1 MELDQLKLQWGSE
14 DGKEIGS
21 RHFVSPNFSRP
32 SPTNSTASQH
42 SPVPSTHRKAHVAQ
56 SVPSGFGHLLHPQP
70 SSSPPP
76 AVPSRPRLRLFI
88 RQQPTQARACGAG
101 DKCRRPVDP
110 LPIVQL
116 LMMDFSPHSEEDARH
131 LISPQYVVACQLYSI
146 PKGHEDDSDRQL
158 LYPSTAEHYLDRSQA
173 GRVSGDP
180 GSELQTRQVRIL
192 SGSIHASSFSVD
204 EDPEPARAPSHPRSA
219 PNSEINPAI
228 HSGPIPAVFFIFPDL
243 CVRTA
248 GHYRLRFSLIDI
260 VSTMSGHPQWAPI
273 LHEAWSQPFQ
283 VFPAKDFPGMKA
295 TPYLTMQLKTLGASG
310 ITTRKEPR
318 GQRGRMDTQSG
329 SEEQNEGDED

>member
-1 MELDQLKLQWGSE
+1 
-14 DGKEIGS
+14 
-21 RHFVSPNFSRP
+21 
-32 SPTNSTASQH
+32 
-42 SPVPSTHRKAHVAQ
+42 
-56 SVPSGFGHLLHPQP
+56 
-70 SSSPPP
+70 
-76 AVPSRPRLRLFI
+76 
-88 RQQPTQARACGAG
+88 
-101 DKCRRPVDP
+101 
-110 LPIVQL
+110 
-116 LMMDFSPHSEEDARH
+116 MMDFSPHSEEDMRH
-131 LISPQYVVACQLYSI
+131 LISAQYVVACQLYSI
-146 PKGHEDDSDRQL
+146 PKGHEDDSDGQL

-204 EDPEPARAPSHPRSA
+204 EDPEPARAPSHPRSTQ
-219 PNSEINPAI
+219 NREINPAI
-228 HSGPIPAVFFIFPDL
+228 HSAPIPSTFFIFPDL

-260 VSTMSGHPQWAPI
+260 VSTMSGHPQWVPI
-273 LHEAWSQPFQ
+273 LHETWSQPFQ
-283 VFPAKDFPGMKA
+283 VFPAKDFPGMTA
-295 TPYLTMQLKTLGASG
+295 TPYLTMKLKTLGAAG